1 MKTFVN
7 YQNCFFYK
15 CFQLIRD
22 KYTYCKSC
30 SRFAHSWKSCRFS
43 KCVWEM
49 GVSVC
54 LAGLIWHHSLLIH
67 LFSVWYLPVNDLKIR
82 ICFNICKV
90 YFYKISYQSSFCCC
104 HFKDICLFLLRI
116 TYTSSTFCKWKVF
129 VFFTLR
135 CIFIF
140 IICCFILTKIVHYTC
155 I

>member
-1 MKTFVN
+1 MVN
-7 YQNCFFYK
+7 TRIVSLVHVLHTLENHAG
-15 CFQLIRD
+15 FQIACAKGSICMFGWFNLTSQFINSFIQ
-22 KYTYCKSC
+22 C
-30 SRFAHSWKSCRFS
+30 
-43 KCVWEM
+43 
-49 GVSVC
+49 
-54 LAGLIWHHSLLIH
+54 I
-67 LFSVWYLPVNDLKIR
+67 WYLPINDLKIR

-140 IICCFILTKIVHYTC
+140 VTCFFILTKIVHYIC